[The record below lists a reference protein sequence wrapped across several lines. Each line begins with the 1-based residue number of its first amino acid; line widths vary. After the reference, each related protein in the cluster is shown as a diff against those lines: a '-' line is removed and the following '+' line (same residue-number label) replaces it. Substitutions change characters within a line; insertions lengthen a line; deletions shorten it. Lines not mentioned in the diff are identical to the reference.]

1 MPVGKFDFEDPKSF
15 KLDYEKVLH
24 GTDISLFMCPDPE
37 CKCLHMRI
45 DHEGSDLVSV
55 MSIPPEDVD
64 KVAENF
70 VRTRNIILQRK
81 GGFSS

>member
-1 MPVGKFDFEDPKSF
+1 MSSGEFTRDLKSF
-15 KLDYEKVLH
+15 TLDHEKVLH

-45 DHEGSDLVSV
+45 DHADSDLISV

-64 KVAENF
+64 EVAENL
-70 VRTRNIILQRK
+70 VKTRNEILRRK